1 MKVLVTGGTGFLGAN
16 VVRHLLARGD
26 EVICTTRRTSPGLCL
41 EGLDVTLDPTPLDD
55 VEALK
60 RRLDGVEGVY
70 HLAGTFDPGPTGE
83 ALMRTIHVDAT
94 RSLCEASVAAGVK
107 RLVLCSSSI
116 TVGWGGLDD
125 PGDESCPVA
134 DLDSYYGPSGPL
146 RAYHDTKAEAE
157 ALVKTYLDRGLET
170 VTVNPDYILGAWDI
184 KPTSGA
190 MVLAMAKRWVPVYPK
205 GGKCFQDADDCALG
219 HLYAMDRGVPGE
231 RYLLGRWNLSY
242 QDFLG
247 ATARVVGRRP
257 PAFPL
262 PRRVG
267 SVAGRVGAVLQRFDA
282 HKFAGLDRYVLRS
295 MAEERYRSG
304 LRAVEELGVP
314 ETPIEQSIEKAWRWF
329 RDHDYC

>member
-16 VVRHLLARGD
+16 LVRHLLARGD
-26 EVICTTRRTSPGLCL
+26 EVVCTTRRTSPGLCL
-41 EGLDVTLDPTPLDD
+41 DGLDVVLDPTPLDD
-55 VEALK
+55 AEAL
-60 RRLDGVEGVY
+60 RRLLDDVDGVY

-83 ALMRTIHVDAT
+83 ALMRAIHVDAT
-94 RSLCEASVAAGVK
+94 RSLCEASLAAGVQ

-116 TVGWGGLDD
+116 TVGWGGLHDL
-125 PGDESCPVA
+125 GDETRAVT
-134 DLDSYYGPSGPL
+134 DLDRYYGRSGPL

-157 ALVKTYLDRGLET
+157 ALVASYVPRGLET

-190 MVLAMAKRWVPVYPK
+190 MVLAMAKRWLPVYPK

-219 HLYAMDRGVPGE
+219 HVYAMDRGVPGE

-242 QDFLG
+242 RDFLG
-247 ATARVVGRRP
+247 TVASVVGRRP
-257 PAFPL
+257 PALPL

-267 SVAGRVGAVLQRFDA
+267 ELAGRLGAVLQRLDA

-304 LRAVEELGVP
+304 RKAVATLGVP
-314 ETPIEQSIEKAWRWF
+314 ETPIEQSIEKALRWF
-329 RDHDYC
+329 RDHDYY